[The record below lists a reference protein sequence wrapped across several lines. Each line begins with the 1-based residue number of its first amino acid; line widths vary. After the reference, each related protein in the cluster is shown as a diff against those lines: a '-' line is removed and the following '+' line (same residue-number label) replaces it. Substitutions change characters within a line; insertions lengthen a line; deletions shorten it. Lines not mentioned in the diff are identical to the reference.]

1 MFFELLVSLV
11 IVSFDRSVLERP
23 VHALNL
29 PISPRMFR
37 LRAAVFD
44 RILLAG
50 PGKSMN
56 PEKDRPLLFGLFLDP
71 GRFWRVVYKVRS
83 IIGEH
88 SVDGIRN
95 GGDQRSQKV
104 GRDSSRGAFVE
115 LGKCEFAGP
124 VDSNEEIELPC
135 SVRTSAISI

>member
-11 IVSFDRSVLERP
+11 VVSFDRSVLERP

-88 SVDGIRN
+88 VL
-95 GGDQRSQKV
+95 
-104 GRDSSRGAFVE
+104 DSLMQLDTSKPC
-115 LGKCEFAGP
+115 GKTDTNVKACSMQGLS
-124 VDSNEEIELPC
+124 DLKLP
-135 SVRTSAISI
+135 S